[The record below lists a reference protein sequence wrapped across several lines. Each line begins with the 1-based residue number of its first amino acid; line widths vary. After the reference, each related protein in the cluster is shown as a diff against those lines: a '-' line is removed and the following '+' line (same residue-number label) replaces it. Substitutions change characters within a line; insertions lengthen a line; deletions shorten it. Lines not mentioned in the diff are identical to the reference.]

1 MLLIFTPEITPRIQF
16 TFEFV
21 FNDLL
26 RMPFKLTNQKSY
38 FYRYEGPVLNYS
50 PQPLNKGIWIQS
62 NGLLTQKGISYPD
75 PKPGQWNKLPILFK
89 TGPEPDLPF
98 DNFAGSFYLI
108 SRYEE
113 YLDFKPDHVGRF
125 PQELSVAVKNDF
137 LEIPVVDLWAAR
149 LKKMLKIRYP
159 ELQFNERSYSFIS
172 TIDIDQAWAYLHKGL
187 ARHLAGGIKN
197 SLKGDIRDV
206 KRRTQTLSRLKKD
219 PFDNYEYLF
228 EILQGIDNGYFIQ
241 VGKYSKF
248 DKNHS
253 GRHPAMRKLIHK
265 LDKNGKI
272 GIHPSVRSGQRR
284 ELDHEISLLSNIVG
298 KEIVKSR
305 QHYLYL
311 RFPKTYRNLIQ
322 NGVKEDYSMGYPY
335 KPGFRAGTATPF
347 MFYDLLE
354 EKVTDLKIIP
364 FQVMDSCL
372 NYNMGLSTQ
381 EAKELFAEYI
391 KKVKKVNGTFVSIWH
406 NSSLGD
412 EGEWEGWRAVFEY
425 MLSQAK

>member
-21 FNDLL
+21 CNDLL
-26 RMPFKLTNQKSY
+26 KMPYKLTNQKSN

-50 PQPLNKGIWIQS
+50 PQPLNKGVWIQS
-62 NGLLTQKGISYPD
+62 NGLLTQKGVSYPD
-75 PKPGQWNKLPILFK
+75 PRPGQWNKLPTLFK
-89 TGPEPDLPF
+89 TGPEPDFPF
-98 DNFAGSFYLI
+98 DIFAGTFYLI
-108 SRYEE
+108 TRYEE

-125 PQELSVAVKNDF
+125 PSELSVAVKNDF

-159 ELQFNERSYSFIS
+159 ELKFKEKAFSFIS

-228 EILQGIDNGYFIQ
+228 EKLQGIDNRYFIQ

-253 GRHPAMRKLIHK
+253 GRHPAMRKLIHELAK
-265 LDKNGKI
+265 HSEI

-284 ELDHEISLLSNIVG
+284 ELDHEISLLSKIVG

-305 QHYLYL
+305 QHYLHL

-322 NGVKEDYSMGYPY
+322 NGIKEDYSMGYPY
-335 KPGFRAGTATPF
+335 QPGFRAGTATPF
-347 MFYDLLE
+347 KFYDLLE
-354 EKVTDLKIIP
+354 EKVTNLKIIP

-412 EGEWEGWRAVFEY
+412 EAEWEGWRAVFEY
-425 MLSQAK
+425 MLSQVK

>member
-1 MLLIFTPEITPRIQF
+1 M
-16 TFEFV
+16 
-21 FNDLL
+21 
-26 RMPFKLTNQKSY
+26 
-38 FYRYEGPVLNYS
+38 
-50 PQPLNKGIWIQS
+50 
-62 NGLLTQKGISYPD
+62 
-75 PKPGQWNKLPILFK
+75 
-89 TGPEPDLPF
+89 
-98 DNFAGSFYLI
+98 
-108 SRYEE
+108 
-113 YLDFKPDHVGRF
+113 
-125 PQELSVAVKNDF
+125 
-137 LEIPVVDLWAAR
+137 
-149 LKKMLKIRYP
+149 
-159 ELQFNERSYSFIS
+159 ERSYSFIS
-172 TIDIDQAWAYLHKGL
+172 TIDIDQAWAYLHKGI
-187 ARHLAGGIKN
+187 ARHLAGGLKN
-197 SLKGDIRDV
+197 SIKGDIRDI

-228 EILQGIDNGYFIQ
+228 EILQGIDNRYFIQ

-253 GRHPAMRKLIHK
+253 GRNPAMRKLIHK
-265 LDKNGKI
+265 LAKHSEI

-284 ELDHEISLLSNIVG
+284 ELDQEIALLSNIVG

-322 NGVKEDYSMGYPY
+322 NGIKEDYSMGYPY

-347 MFYDLLE
+347 KFYDLLE

-381 EAKELFAEYI
+381 TAKELIDEYI

-412 EGEWEGWRAVFEY
+412 EAEWEGWRAVFEN